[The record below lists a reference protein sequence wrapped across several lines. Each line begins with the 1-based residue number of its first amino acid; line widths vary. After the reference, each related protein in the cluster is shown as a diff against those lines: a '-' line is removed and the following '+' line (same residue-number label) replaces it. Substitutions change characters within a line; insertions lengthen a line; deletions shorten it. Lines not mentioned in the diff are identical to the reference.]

1 MTFPTVK
8 DTASHES
15 ASQASSTSKD
25 IGTTTTCD
33 PAMGHDGILWKDD
46 HVFGK
51 STTSGMT
58 WAEANSQLQ
67 LLREIHVTAQQ
78 MVTGDDQVFQQATD
92 LIQNVTSLV
101 RLTESAQSRQT
112 PSWAYNSV
120 SDYDSAHGGR
130 EQKKRSKKTSRR
142 ADHTKDRNSTRTLPR
157 HLQSRSSGSQMPYTW
172 SSVPSGCPPMHANNY
187 AFGSPSSAAP
197 VTYPYSTGYQQP
209 YHAAQTENHPAH
221 DMSSIAPGGMWSASV
236 SDLQHD
242 ALRRDIDA
250 CLFCQYR
257 RPQSMQQLLRN
268 VPSRRPTRLVF
279 PCHSAT
285 SLIFAA
291 RTGST
296 ETVPTGSAA
305 ISCTRLPRL
314 IKQSP
319 GIRSLRWKTPSRAF
333 TCKSIK
339 TSTTSRTC

>member
-1 MTFPTVK
+1 VFVDIMFRRVGDGGNKVLLQDGEAVTFPTVK

-120 SDYDSAHGGR
+120 SEHDSAHGGR

-142 ADHTKDRNSTRTLPR
+142 ADHTKDRNATRTLPR
-157 HLQSRSSGSQMPYTW
+157 HLQSRSSGSQMPHTW
-172 SSVPSGCPPMHANNY
+172 SSVPSGRPPMHINDY
-187 AFGSPSSAAP
+187 SFGTPSSAAP
-197 VTYPYSTGYQQP
+197 VSYPYSTGYQQP
-209 YHAAQTENHPAH
+209 YYATQSDYRALG
-221 DMSSIAPGGMWSASV
+221 MSSVASGGMWPGSV
-236 SDLQHD
+236 SD
-242 ALRRDIDA
+242 
-250 CLFCQYR
+250 
-257 RPQSMQQLLRN
+257 RPPL
-268 VPSRRPTRLVF
+268 PSNMVF
-279 PCHSAT
+279 MP
-285 SLIFAA
+285 IF
-291 RTGST
+291 
-296 ETVPTGSAA
+296 
-305 ISCTRLPRL
+305 L
-314 IKQSP
+314 
-319 GIRSLRWKTPSRAF
+319 AF
-333 TCKSIK
+333 TVELSICDR
-339 TSTTSRTC
+339 SR